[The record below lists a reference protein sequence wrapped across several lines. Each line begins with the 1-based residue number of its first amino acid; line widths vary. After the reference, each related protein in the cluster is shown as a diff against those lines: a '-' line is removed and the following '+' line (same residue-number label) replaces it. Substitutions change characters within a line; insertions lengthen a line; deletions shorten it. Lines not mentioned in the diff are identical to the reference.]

1 MQVYKFGGASIQNAE
16 AIRNVGNILK
26 KFQGDQLLI
35 VISAI
40 GHTTNKL
47 VALTNAYLKLE
58 PTATILLEELKQDH
72 FQVLQE
78 LFPEQHPAIFDDLN
92 NAFVEIEW
100 LLEEE
105 PADTPEYI
113 FDQIVSI
120 GEVASSKIVAA
131 YLNSIECL
139 STWVDARNYIKT
151 DNNYKEANVDWV
163 KTEAEVR
170 KTLPAIL
177 NKGFVITQGFIGG
190 TSENFTTTLGR
201 EGSDYSAAIFSAC
214 LDATS
219 LTIWKDVPGVLNAD
233 PKWFERTEKIH
244 ELSYHDAI
252 ELTYYGATVI
262 HPKTIKPLQNHN
274 IPLFVKSFKNPE
286 ETGTKIS
293 SVAPPVSIPSF
304 IFKVNQV
311 LISIMPKDLSFII
324 EENLSQ
330 IFQTF
335 HAYKVKVNT
344 MHNSAVSF
352 SVSADYEEE
361 KIQKLIADLSINY
374 HIRYNTGLELVTI
387 RYYNEETIER
397 VTLHKDILLELK
409 SRHTCQLLMKNKPV
423 MQEEFKPE

>member
-16 AIRNVGNILK
+16 AIKNVGNILK
-26 KFQGDQLLI
+26 NFKGDQLLI

-47 VALTNAYLKLE
+47 AALTNAYLNLE
-58 PTATILLEELKQDH
+58 PAVATLLEEIKQNH
-72 FQVLQE
+72 FHILQE
-78 LFPEQHPAIFDDLN
+78 LFPDQHTAVFDDLN

-105 PADTPEYI
+105 PADAPDYI

-131 YLNSIECL
+131 YLNEIGCI

-151 DNNYKEANVDWV
+151 DNNYKEANVDWT
-163 KTEAEVR
+163 KTELEMKR
-170 KTLPAIL
+170 TLPASL
-177 NKGFVITQGFIGG
+177 QKGYVITQGFIGG

-201 EGSDYSAAIFSAC
+201 EGSDYSAAIFGAS
-214 LDATS
+214 LNATA

-233 PKWFERTEKIH
+233 PKWFEQTEKIS

-262 HPKTIKPLQNHN
+262 HPKTIKPLQNHG
-274 IPLFVKSFKNPE
+274 IPLFVRSFKNPE
-286 ETGTKIS
+286 EPGTKIS

-311 LISIMPKDLSFII
+311 LVSVMPKDLSFII
-324 EENLSQ
+324 EENLSHIFQ
-330 IFQTF
+330 IF
-335 HAYKVKVNT
+335 HGYKVKVNT

-352 SVSADYEEE
+352 SISADYEEM
-361 KIQKLIADLSINY
+361 KIKNLIAELSNNY
-374 HIRYNTGLELVTI
+374 HIKYNTGLELVTI
-387 RYYNEETIER
+387 RYYNQATIDR
-397 VTLHKDILLELK
+397 VTVDKDILLEIK
-409 SRHTCQLLMKNKPV
+409 SRHTCQLLMKNRPSLV
-423 MQEEFKPE
+423 EEI